1 MTSLGFQSVLSFWFD
16 PANTKS
22 WFKKDEEFDRLIA
35 EQFGEIHAA
44 AARGELWTWR
54 EKPEG
59 RLAEVIVLDQFS
71 RNMFRG
77 DRRSFAFD
85 SLALVLAQ
93 EAIAQGTDKSLDP
106 DRRQFLYMPFM
117 HSESLKVHERA
128 VELFG
133 SLEAEDNLRYE
144 LRHLEILKRFGRY
157 PHRNEIL
164 GRSSTTEELAFL
176 SQPGSAF

>member
-1 MTSLGFQSVLSFWFD
+1 MPFFEFQAVLAFWFD
-16 PANTKS
+16 PANKSS
-22 WFKKDEEFDRLIA
+22 WFKKDHAFDRLIT
-35 EQFGEIHAA
+35 EQFGDIHAA
-44 AARGELWTWR
+44 AVRAELWSWR

-77 DRRSFAFD
+77 DPRSFAFD
-85 SLALVLAQ
+85 PLALVLAQ
-93 EAIAQGTDKSLDP
+93 EAIAQETDKLLDP

-117 HSESLKVHERA
+117 HSESLLVHDRA

-133 SLEAEDNLRYE
+133 SLETEDNLRHE
-144 LRHLEILKRFGRY
+144 LRHLDILKRFGRY

-164 GRSSTTEELAFL
+164 GRSSTDEELAFL
-176 SQPGSAF
+176 AQPGSRF